1 MTDYKKMYT
10 IMVDVVEKVLD
21 GVDRI
26 LDEVNGRVEPDD
38 GYFLQLKEELTDALL
53 GSPRETSEAFPVGR
67 GGARERADAGAGAS
81 GA

>member
-38 GYFLQLKEELTDALL
+38 GYFLQLKEDLTDALQKA
-53 GSPRETSEAFPVGR
+53 EDVYIDTSE
-67 GGARERADAGAGAS
+67 DK
-81 GA
+81 

>member
-10 IMVDVVEKVLD
+10 ILVDVVEKVLD

-38 GYFLQLKEELTDALL
+38 GYFLQLKEELTDALQKA
-53 GSPRETSEAFPVGR
+53 EDVYIDTSE
-67 GGARERADAGAGAS
+67 DK
-81 GA
+81 